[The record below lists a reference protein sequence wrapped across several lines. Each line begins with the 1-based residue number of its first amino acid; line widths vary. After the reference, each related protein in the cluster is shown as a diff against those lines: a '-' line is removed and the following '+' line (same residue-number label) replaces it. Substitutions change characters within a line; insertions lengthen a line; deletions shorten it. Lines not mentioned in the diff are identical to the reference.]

1 METLE
6 TSSLAALPAVRVLG
20 RHTPDHP
27 ETLFWTAGGLEMLYT
42 GSELWVEWEADY
54 STMEPWVSVELNG
67 GWISRFALPK
77 GRSRSC
83 LFRGMTPGK
92 AKRVRILKD
101 SQAMFDD
108 PAHLLRATALCHAPD
123 GAFLPMPEPKLRLE
137 FVGDSITSGEG
148 AIGAV
153 GEEDWVGAFFSAEN
167 DYARMTADALGA
179 EYRCICQSGWGV
191 LCGWDNDPRH
201 ALPGYYTRV
210 CGVAQGGRNAALGAQ
225 AENDFA
231 VWRPDAVI
239 INLGT
244 NDEHAFSN
252 PPWTGP
258 DGAQHKLRTL
268 PDGRFD
274 PADAERLTQAVCDFL
289 ALVRSKN
296 PQALLVWACGMLG
309 GGLAPQLEAGME
321 RYRAQSGDRRAALLH
336 LPETTPATV
345 GARRHPGAAAHR
357 AAAGV
362 LTSYLQTNLAKEGD
376 CYVHA

>member
-6 TSSLAALPAVRVLG
+6 TSPLAALPAVRVLG
-20 RHTPDHP
+20 RHTSDHP

-92 AKRVRILKD
+92 AKHVRILKD

-123 GAFLPMPEPKLRLE
+123 GAFLPLPEPKLRLE

-231 VWRPDAVI
+231 AWRPDAVI

-274 PADAERLTQAVCDFL
+274 PADAER
-289 ALVRSKN
+289 
-296 PQALLVWACGMLG
+296 
-309 GGLAPQLEAGME
+309 
-321 RYRAQSGDRRAALLH
+321 DRKS
-336 LPETTPATV
+336 V
-345 GARRHPGAAAHR
+345 
-357 AAAGV
+357 V
-362 LTSYLQTNLAKEGD
+362 
-376 CYVHA
+376 

>member
-1 METLE
+1 METLK
-6 TSSLAALPAVRVLG
+6 TSPLAALPAVRVLG

-108 PAHLLRATALCHAPD
+108 PDHLLRATALCHAPD
-123 GAFLPMPEPKLRLE
+123 GAFLPLPEPKLRLE

-231 VWRPDAVI
+231 AWRPDAVI

-274 PADAERLTQAVCDFL
+274 PADAGRLTQAVCDFL

-296 PQALLVWACGMLG
+296 PQALLVWAYGMLG
-309 GGLAPQLEAGME
+309 GGLAPLLEAGME
-321 RYRAQSGDRRAALLH
+321 RYRAQSGDRRAALLR

-362 LTSYLQTNLAKEGD
+362 LAAYLQTNLAKEGD

>member
-1 METLE
+1 METLK
-6 TSSLAALPAVRVLG
+6 TSPLAALPAVRVLG

-123 GAFLPMPEPKLRLE
+123 GAFLPLPEPKLRLE

-179 EYRCICQSGWGV
+179 EYHCICQSGWGV

-231 VWRPDAVI
+231 AWRPDAVI

-268 PDGRFD
+268 PDGRFE
-274 PADAERLTQAVCDFL
+274 PADAGRLTQAVCDFL
-289 ALVRSKN
+289 ALVRGKN
-296 PQALLVWACGMLG
+296 PQALLVWAYGMLG
-309 GGLAPQLEAGME
+309 GGLAPLLEAGME
-321 RYRAQSGDRRAALLH
+321 RYRTQSGDARAALLR

-362 LTSYLQTNLAKEGD
+362 LAAYLQTNLAKEGD

>member
-1 METLE
+1 METLK
-6 TSSLAALPAVRVLG
+6 TSPLAALPAVRVLG

-77 GRSRSC
+77 GRSWSC
-83 LFRGMTPGK
+83 LFRGMTPGR
-92 AKRVRILKD
+92 AKHVRILKD

-123 GAFLPMPEPKLRLE
+123 GAFLPLPEPQLRLE

-231 VWRPDAVI
+231 AWRPDAVI

-274 PADAERLTQAVCDFL
+274 PADAGRLTQAVCDFL

-296 PQALLVWACGMLG
+296 PQALLVWAYGMLG
-309 GGLAPQLEAGME
+309 GGLAPLLEAGME
-321 RYRAQSGDRRAALLH
+321 RYRAQSGDRRAALLR

-362 LTSYLQTNLAKEGD
+362 LAAYLQTNLAKEGD
-376 CYVHA
+376 GYVHA

>member
-1 METLE
+1 METLK
-6 TSSLAALPAVRVLG
+6 TSPLAALPAVRVLG

-123 GAFLPMPEPKLRLE
+123 GAFLPLPEPKLRLE

-167 DYARMTADALGA
+167 NYARMTADALGA

-210 CGVAQGGRNAALGAQ
+210 CGVAQGGRKTLKKFLSDKKIPARAGHDLPLIARGN
-225 AENDFA
+225 EVYA
-231 VWRPDAVI
+231 VVGVEIADSVKITKETAHRVWLCVQREE
-239 INLGT
+239 T
-244 NDEHAFSN
+244 NDAS
-252 PPWTGP
+252 
-258 DGAQHKLRTL
+258 
-268 PDGRFD
+268 
-274 PADAERLTQAVCDFL
+274 RL
-289 ALVRSKN
+289 
-296 PQALLVWACGMLG
+296 
-309 GGLAPQLEAGME
+309 
-321 RYRAQSGDRRAALLH
+321 
-336 LPETTPATV
+336 
-345 GARRHPGAAAHR
+345 
-357 AAAGV
+357 
-362 LTSYLQTNLAKEGD
+362 
-376 CYVHA
+376 

>member
-1 METLE
+1 MEILE
-6 TSSLAALPAVRVLG
+6 TSPLAALPAVRVLG

-123 GAFLPMPEPKLRLE
+123 GAFLPLPEPKLRLE

-167 DYARMTADALGA
+167 NYARMTADALGA

-231 VWRPDAVI
+231 AWRPDAVI

-309 GGLAPQLEAGME
+309 GGLVPLLEAGME
-321 RYRAQSGDRRAALLH
+321 RYRAQSGDRRAALLR

>member
-1 METLE
+1 METLK
-6 TSSLAALPAVRVLG
+6 TSPLAALPAVRVLG

-123 GAFLPMPEPKLRLE
+123 GVFLPLPEPKLRLE

-167 DYARMTADALGA
+167 NYARMTADALGA

-231 VWRPDAVI
+231 AWRPDAVI

-258 DGAQHKLRTL
+258 DGAQHKLRML
-268 PDGRFD
+268 PDGRFE

-289 ALVRSKN
+289 ALVRGKN
-296 PQALLVWACGMLG
+296 PQALLVWAYGMLG
-309 GGLAPQLEAGME
+309 GGLAPLLEAGME
-321 RYRAQSGDRRAALLH
+321 RYRAQSGDTRAAQLR

-362 LTSYLQTNLAKEGD
+362 LAAYLQTNLAKEGD

>member
-1 METLE
+1 METLK
-6 TSSLAALPAVRVLG
+6 TSPLAALPAVRVLG
-20 RHTPDHP
+20 RHTSDHP

-92 AKRVRILKD
+92 AKRVRIIKD

-123 GAFLPMPEPKLRLE
+123 GAFLPLPEPKLRLE

-167 DYARMTADALGA
+167 NYARMTADALGA

-191 LCGWDNDPRH
+191 LCGWDNDPPH

-231 VWRPDAVI
+231 AWRPDAVI

-274 PADAERLTQAVCDFL
+274 PADAGRLTQAVCNFL

-296 PQALLVWACGMLG
+296 PQALLGWACGMLG
-309 GGLAPQLEAGME
+309 GGLAPLLEAGME
-321 RYRAQSGDRRAALLH
+321 RYRAQSGDRRTALLR

-362 LTSYLQTNLAKEGD
+362 LAAYLQTNLAKEGD

>member
-1 METLE
+1 METLK
-6 TSSLAALPAVRVLG
+6 TSPLAALPAVRVLG

-108 PAHLLRATALCHAPD
+108 PDHLLRATALCHAPD
-123 GAFLPMPEPKLRLE
+123 GDFLPLPEPKLRLE

-148 AIGAV
+148 TIGAV

-167 DYARMTADALGA
+167 DYARMTADVLGA

-231 VWRPDAVI
+231 AWRPDAVI

-274 PADAERLTQAVCDFL
+274 PADAGRLTQAVCDFL

-296 PQALLVWACGMLG
+296 PQALLVWAYGMLG
-309 GGLAPQLEAGME
+309 GGLAPLLEAGME
-321 RYRAQSGDRRAALLH
+321 RYRTQSGDARAALLR

-362 LTSYLQTNLAKEGD
+362 LAAYLQTNLAKEGD

>member
-1 METLE
+1 METLK
-6 TSSLAALPAVRVLG
+6 TSPLAALPAVRVLG

-108 PAHLLRATALCHAPD
+108 PDHLLRATALCHAPD
-123 GAFLPMPEPKLRLE
+123 GDFLPLPEPKLRLE

-148 AIGAV
+148 TIGAV

-167 DYARMTADALGA
+167 DYARMTADVLGA

-231 VWRPDAVI
+231 AWRPDAVI

-268 PDGRFD
+268 PDGRFE
-274 PADAERLTQAVCDFL
+274 PADAGRLTQAVCDFL
-289 ALVRSKN
+289 ALVRDKN
-296 PQALLVWACGMLG
+296 PQALLVWAYGMLG
-309 GGLAPQLEAGME
+309 GGLAPLLEAGME
-321 RYRAQSGDRRAALLH
+321 RYRTQSGDARAALLR

-362 LTSYLQTNLAKEGD
+362 LAAYLQTNLAKEGD

>member
-1 METLE
+1 METLK
-6 TSSLAALPAVRVLG
+6 TSPLAALPAVRVLG

-123 GAFLPMPEPKLRLE
+123 GAFLPLPEPKLRLE

-153 GEEDWVGAFFSAEN
+153 GEEDWVGAFFSAGN
-167 DYARMTADALGA
+167 NYARMTADALGA

-231 VWRPDAVI
+231 AWRPDAVI

-268 PDGRFD
+268 PDGRFE
-274 PADAERLTQAVCDFL
+274 PADAGRLTQTVCDFL
-289 ALVRSKN
+289 ALVRGKN
-296 PQALLVWACGMLG
+296 PQALLVWAYGMLG
-309 GGLAPQLEAGME
+309 GGLAPLLEAGME
-321 RYRAQSGDRRAALLH
+321 RYRAQSGDRRAALLR

-362 LTSYLQTNLAKEGD
+362 LAAYLQTNLAKEGD